1 MVGDK
6 MIEEINAYTKW
17 LFNLAKTNPQKAR
30 KIALKNLQNLHR
42 TGMCDKDDNLVS
54 H

>member
-1 MVGDK
+1 MVGDR
-6 MIEEINAYTKW
+6 MIEEINTYTKW

-30 KIALKNLQNLHR
+30 KIALKNLQNLHK
-42 TGMCDKDDNLVS
+42 TEMYDKNGNLVS

>member
-1 MVGDK
+1 
-6 MIEEINAYTKW
+6 MIEETNVCTKW

-30 KIALKNLQNLHR
+30 EIALKNLHR
-42 TGMCDKDDNLVS
+42 TGICDKDDNLVS